1 MSMERISKAPR
12 DCSSAELET
21 FERLVSAG
29 GEVSLVGLRQ
39 RIQSAEKLIFIN
51 DGECVAIGA
60 IKNPNAEYKASVFKK
75 SHTPESNK
83 YQHELGWLYV
93 SSIARGKGYGRALM
107 EEINELLAGTA
118 CFATTRE
125 NNAPMHHLFRCF
137 GFSRLGQPYK
147 SDNGD
152 YSLTLYVI
160 S

>member
-1 MSMERISKAPR
+1 MERISKAPR

-39 RIQSAEKLIFIN
+39 RILSAEKLIFIN

-60 IKNPNAEYKASVFKK
+60 IKNPNAEYKARIFKK
-75 SHTPESNK
+75 SNATEPNK
-83 YQHELGWLYV
+83 YQYELGWFYV

-107 EEINELLAGTA
+107 EESKELLAGTA

-125 NNAPMHHLFRCF
+125 SNIAMHHLFRSF
-137 GFSRLGQPYK
+137 GFSKLGKPYK

-152 YSLTLYVI
+152 YFLTLYVI

>member
-1 MSMERISKAPR
+1 MEIISKAPR
-12 DCSSAELET
+12 DCSNTELET

-29 GEVSLVGLRQ
+29 GEVSLAGLRQ

-51 DGECVAIGA
+51 DGECVAVGA
-60 IKNPNAEYKASVFKK
+60 IKNPNAAYKAGIFKK
-75 SHTPESNK
+75 SNASEQSK
-83 YQHELGWLYV
+83 YQYELGWFYV

-107 EEINELLAGTA
+107 EETQELLAGTA

-125 NNAPMHHLFRCF
+125 NNAPMHRLFRHF

-147 SDNGD
+147 TDNGD
-152 YSLTLYVI
+152 YSLILYVT

>member
-1 MSMERISKAPR
+1 MERISKAPK
-12 DCSSAELET
+12 DCSSAELEM

-51 DGECVAIGA
+51 DGEYVAVGA
-60 IKNPNAEYKASVFKK
+60 IKNPTAEYKARVFKK
-75 SHTPESNK
+75 SNATEPEK

-93 SSIARGKGYGRALM
+93 SNIARGKGYSRVLM
-107 EEINELLAGTA
+107 EEIKELLAGAA

-125 NNAPMHHLFRCF
+125 NNAAMHHLFRNF
-137 GFSRLGQPYK
+137 GFTKLGQPYK

-152 YSLTLYVI
+152 YSITLYVI
-160 S
+160 P

>member
-1 MSMERISKAPR
+1 MSMEIISKAPR
-12 DCSSAELET
+12 DCSNTELET

-29 GEVSLVGLRQ
+29 GEVSLAGLRQ

-51 DGECVAIGA
+51 DGECVAVGA
-60 IKNPNAEYKASVFKK
+60 IKNPNAAYKASIFKK
-75 SHTPESNK
+75 SNASEQSK
-83 YQHELGWLYV
+83 YQYELGWFHV

-107 EEINELLAGTA
+107 EETKELLAGTA

-125 NNAPMHHLFRCF
+125 NNAPMHHLFRHF

-152 YSLTLYVI
+152 YSLTLYVT